1 MRRNGGS
8 GGANGCRSDLR
19 DVSEERLLPVGKQLP
34 VSARCRH
41 RGPARGIQRDS
52 WYAVMI
58 CAYALVGLME
68 TTVRPIED
76 TPWVPVT
83 HDSAPIN
90 KPEENDI
97 LPDAF
102 LSASCACQHIQ
113 LHPTS
118 RVGVTNRLFV
128 AHTLNEIG

>member
-34 VSARCRH
+34 LSTRCRH

-102 LSASCACQHIQ
+102 RKKLLPLQVDLPPSLLPVHASIFNSIPPAEW
-113 LHPTS
+113 
-118 RVGVTNRLFV
+118 G
-128 AHTLNEIG
+128 

>member
-1 MRRNGGS
+1 MRRNSGS

-19 DVSEERLLPVGKQLP
+19 DVPEERLLPMGKQLP

-102 LSASCACQHIQ
+102 RKKLLPLQVDLPPSLLPVHASIFNSIPPAEW
-113 LHPTS
+113 
-118 RVGVTNRLFV
+118 G
-128 AHTLNEIG
+128 

>member
-1 MRRNGGS
+1 
-8 GGANGCRSDLR
+8 
-19 DVSEERLLPVGKQLP
+19 
-34 VSARCRH
+34 
-41 RGPARGIQRDS
+41 
-52 WYAVMI
+52 MI

-102 LSASCACQHIQ
+102 GKKLLPLQVDLPPSLLPVHASIFNSIPPAEW
-113 LHPTS
+113 
-118 RVGVTNRLFV
+118 G
-128 AHTLNEIG
+128 